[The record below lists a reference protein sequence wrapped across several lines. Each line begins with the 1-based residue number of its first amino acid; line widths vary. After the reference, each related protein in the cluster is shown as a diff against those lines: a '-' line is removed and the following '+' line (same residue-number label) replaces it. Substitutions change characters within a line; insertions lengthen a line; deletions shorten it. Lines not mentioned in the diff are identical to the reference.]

1 MKVNDVIKT
10 KSDNLFTVQK
20 VGNFNNMQYL
30 LLFEVKTGDL
40 AIGYVENDTLQ
51 FVNDPVQRM
60 AIAKKFDN
68 K

>member
-10 KSDNLFTVQK
+10 KSNNLFTVQR
-20 VGNFNNMQYL
+20 VENFNNVQYL

-51 FVNDPVQRM
+51 FVNDPDQRM
-60 AIAKKFDN
+60 SIAKKFDN